1 MRKVP
6 SISGYDPL
14 QVPVIDWSPVT
25 GTDHGFVTCYRYRSL
40 ICHRLQEPITDLS
53 PVTGTDH

>member
-14 QVPVIDWSPVT
+14 IMGNQKPSIEEEQTISRPKGKGQRSKQWST
-25 GTDHGFVTCYRYRSL
+25 ELYT
-40 ICHRLQEPITDLS
+40 EN
-53 PVTGTDH
+53 

>member
-14 QVPVIDWSPVT
+14 IMGNQKRQSKKNRQSRDQKEKDKGANNGRQNST
-25 GTDHGFVTCYRYRSL
+25 QKTKNLAT
-40 ICHRLQEPITDLS
+40 
-53 PVTGTDH
+53 